1 MRSALAAALLTSI
14 AAAGGQTPQLPALD
28 RGAWG
33 ARPVSVGHDGT
44 RWTIAAARTRV
55 TINTSTLAIDVH
67 AGSAQWTT
75 MPSSSRDLFTIE
87 VR

>member
-33 ARPVSVGHDGT
+33 ARD
-44 RWTIAAARTRV
+44 RCARRLRAMDDDAFV
-55 TINTSTLAIDVH
+55 FS
-67 AGSAQWTT
+67 
-75 MPSSSRDLFTIE
+75 
-87 VR
+87 